1 MISGGQSPRAAV
13 LDAPFRRVSRV
24 APHELPRIDLAR
36 WMEIGERA
44 RHEAVPLV
52 IAGAV
57 AESTAVR
64 EWSPRGLATRFDTT
78 VPAALDL
85 PGGRAPYMDAEAAH
99 GAQIPFSELIDRIE
113 RGERCYLA
121 QASLERFD
129 GLEDELDLSA
139 LIAVPR
145 YGVNLWVGGQTR
157 SGLHFDSADNVLV
170 QIYGRK
176 RAVLVAP
183 KHVRALRVLRDVPSK
198 SSLSPDEIESE
209 DDGPLSLVERW
220 RTTLD
225 PGDALYIPRGWWH
238 YLASP
243 GASISVNHWHGDH
256 LSAKDH
262 ITAFVLA
269 GPRVWSRTARDFLWC
284 GVLGRPHRQRL
295 FSPPSLG
302 MDLHRRLI
310 RRSR

>member
-1 MISGGQSPRAAV
+1 MV
-13 LDAPFRRVSRV
+13 LDARSRRAFRG
-24 APHELPRIDLAR
+24 APRELPRIDLAH
-36 WMEIGERA
+36 WVEVSDRA

-57 AESTAVR
+57 ANSIAVR
-64 EWSPRGLATRFDTT
+64 KWSPRGLATRFDTT

-85 PGGRAPYMDAEAAH
+85 PGGRSPYMDAQAAH
-99 GAQIPFSELIDRIE
+99 SAQIPFSELIDRIE
-113 RGERCYLA
+113 RGESCYLA
-121 QASLERFD
+121 QASLERFE
-129 GLEDELDLSA
+129 GLEGDLDLSA
-139 LIAVPR
+139 LTAVPR

-176 RAVLVAP
+176 CAILVAP
-183 KHVRALRVLRDVPSK
+183 KHVRALRVVRDVPSK
-198 SSLSPDEIESE
+198 SSLSPDEIES
-209 DDGPLSLVERW
+209 DRDGPLSRIERW

-256 LSAKDH
+256 LSAKDQM
-262 ITAFVLA
+262 TAFVLA
-269 GPRVWSRTARDFLWC
+269 GPRVWSRTTRDFLWC

-295 FSPPSLG
+295 FSPPALG
-302 MDLHRRLI
+302 ADLHRRLM
-310 RRSR
+310 RRSRR